1 MHSMLIKRLV
11 FGWYLNVVI
20 QRSYC
25 LLQIIVFGM
34 LTKMAVWCSGS
45 VLDSIR
51 AGMGN
56 HLQV

>member
-1 MHSMLIKRLV
+1 MLIKRLV